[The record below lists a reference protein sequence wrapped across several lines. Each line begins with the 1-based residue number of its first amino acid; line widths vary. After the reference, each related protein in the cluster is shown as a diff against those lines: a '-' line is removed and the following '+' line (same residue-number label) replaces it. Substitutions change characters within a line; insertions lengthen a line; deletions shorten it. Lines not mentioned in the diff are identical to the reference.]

1 MTLVIW
7 RFLCCP
13 STWNKILIKK
23 SSYNVKK
30 DFKYIKCGI
39 VQVFRR
45 TNVLHR
51 HRIVLLL
58 EYHEVQHICATCY
71 RLDKIR
77 NFHPECSSACP
88 HYNEWLYVHDQLISE
103 SSLWSAKHSLKCQ
116 FCIDNQW
123 EKKVLLGFILLH
135 NHIRNSGVYNSQ
147 GCRIPIHS
155 NLNIE
160 FWRISWLS
168 WLSDFWLFRVWLAS
182 GSYRN
187 ALWVLLL
194 S

>member
-1 MTLVIW
+1 M
-7 RFLCCP
+7 
-13 STWNKILIKK
+13 
-23 SSYNVKK
+23 
-30 DFKYIKCGI
+30 
-39 VQVFRR
+39 
-45 TNVLHR
+45 
-51 HRIVLLL
+51 
-58 EYHEVQHICATCY
+58 Y
-71 RLDKIR
+71 RNTTSL
-77 NFHPECSSACP
+77 

-160 FWRISWLS
+160 FWRMKLVDYRDCRICDFLEFGWPVGHIGIPFESSYCRNQTFFSHWLS
-168 WLSDFWLFRVWLAS
+168 IQNWHFNECFADHNDDSEINWSCTYSHSL
-182 GSYRN
+182 
-187 ALWVLLL
+187 
-194 S
+194 